1 MMKFAAEVLKYVLNN
16 GGFKV
21 FAAKCGHKGDIC
33 QWQDIHNVLVA
44 TYEALLKS
52 AVEEFTNLDKNTAEG
67 FWKWVKILNSFND
80 DEVRCFWSQ
89 ILIYLHAYVGF
100 YFAIRSRNWLLSNSC
115 LNILT
120 VCI

>member
-1 MMKFAAEVLKYVLNN
+1 MMKFAAEVLKYVLND

-21 FAAKCGHKGDIC
+21 FAAKCGHKDIC

-80 DEVRCFWSQ
+80 DEFLVTNF
-89 ILIYLHAYVGF
+89 YLSPRLCGF
-100 YFAIRSRNWLLSNSC
+100 LFCYSLRKLAPE
-115 LNILT
+115 
-120 VCI
+120 